1 MFLPYGLRFACLSRK
16 PLCAE
21 KMPLPSDVFGCDSTP
36 HTDALKPVT
45 ILSVAPATALN
56 SDCECVRD
64 GFVQTWE
71 AYVNEKPL
79 RIVIADDEPI
89 IRLDLKKMLEDCGY
103 DVVAEVGDGA
113 RAVEFARNLKPD
125 VVILDI
131 KMPELDGID
140 AAKLITDE
148 KIAPVLLLTAYSQL
162 DLVNRAKEAGVFSY
176 LVKPFK
182 EADLMPQIEVTVA
195 RWEAFL
201 KIEEQ
206 AADMEDKLETRKAVD
221 RAKGILMDQYGLKEQ
236 EAFRRIQ
243 VQSMNTRK
251 SMREIA
257 EAIIIAHNV

>member
-1 MFLPYGLRFACLSRK
+1 MTGNA
-16 PLCAE
+16 
-21 KMPLPSDVFGCDSTP
+21 
-36 HTDALKPVT
+36 
-45 ILSVAPATALN
+45 
-56 SDCECVRD
+56 
-64 GFVQTWE
+64 
-71 AYVNEKPL
+71 L

-89 IRLDLKKMLEDCGY
+89 IRLDLKKMLQGLGY
-103 DVVAEVGDGA
+103 DVVAEAGDGVKA
-113 RAVEFARNLKPD
+113 IEAARNMKPD

-131 KMPELDGID
+131 KMPEMDGID
-140 AAKLITDE
+140 AAKIITEE
-148 KIAPVLLLTAYSQL
+148 KIAPVLLLTAYSQI
-162 DLVNRAKEAGVFSY
+162 DLVSRAKEAGVYSY

-182 EADLMPQIEVTVA
+182 ESDLMPQIEVAVA
-195 RWEAFL
+195 RWDAFQ

-206 AADMEDKLETRKAVD
+206 AASMEDKLETRKAVD

>member
-1 MFLPYGLRFACLSRK
+1 VSENA
-16 PLCAE
+16 
-21 KMPLPSDVFGCDSTP
+21 
-36 HTDALKPVT
+36 
-45 ILSVAPATALN
+45 
-56 SDCECVRD
+56 
-64 GFVQTWE
+64 
-71 AYVNEKPL
+71 L

-89 IRLDLKKMLEDCGY
+89 IRLDLKNMLQDCGY
-103 DVVAEVGDGA
+103 DVVGEAGDGLK
-113 RAVEFARNLKPD
+113 AVEAARTLNPD

-140 AAKLITDE
+140 AAKIITDE

-162 DLVNRAKEAGVFSY
+162 DLVNRAKDAGVYSY

-182 EADLMPQIEVTVA
+182 QVDLMPQIEVAVA
-195 RWEAFL
+195 RWDAFL

-206 AADMEDKLETRKAVD
+206 ANDLEDKLETRKSVD